1 MQSRATIIA
10 AIRGGDSA
18 SALVEIERLLAIQ
31 PHDSDLLGLKA
42 VALAVQGRT
51 DDAVAAAKL
60 AMVHAASPAQ
70 RLKHAAN
77 LAGLLGRNG
86 RLEELAS
93 LPALGLPDL
102 TGLGSAEF
110 DPGTIEDLCTALI
123 LAGQQDFVS
132 GYLSAVLDRADAT
145 WGLEHLWLK
154 AASHAGKDDKILE
167 RFDAP
172 GYRWRDQP
180 EAISFASAAAHQ
192 TNRSEEAQR
201 LFHAYLASAPHYKAR
216 KADTQML
223 SVVLI
228 GPNPSMRLLSAPRIA
243 QHLKGN
249 FPSQIE
255 SYCGD
260 RYRIFSVFAGSPTTS
275 AAALI
280 GSSGPAVTLNNCV
293 NGEDLKRGQLAQAEA
308 HEQALGL
315 AVINPAAKAIHCTR
329 VETADMLQGVPNLV
343 VPKAMRFRLEAHLV
357 DVLRL
362 RISELFGY
370 PVILRSVGEQEGAN
384 LHLAT
389 NAAEL
394 TTAIKELLALGSRD
408 FYVIEYA
415 GVEHEGGFFRRIRAA
430 FVEGIPT
437 VIRADYD
444 DQWMVRG
451 RKFERI
457 LDHYRRDRA
466 LFDMANAIVEE
477 QAIGDAAWQAL
488 LEVGRRIPLDVFGM
502 DFDVND
508 EGRVVFF
515 ESNATMLLLSN
526 APRDLDYP
534 MSAQAAFLKRLDAL
548 FMKRAGIS
556 LH

>member
-10 AIRGGDSA
+10 AIRGGDNA
-18 SALVEIERLLAIQ
+18 SAQAEIDRLLAAQ
-31 PHDSDLLGLKA
+31 PDDADLHGLKA
-42 VALAVQGRT
+42 VVLAVQGLT
-51 DDAVAAAKL
+51 DDAVASARL
-60 AMVHAASPAQ
+60 AVEHAASPAQ

-77 LAGLLGRNG
+77 LAGLLGRNR
-86 RLEELAS
+86 RLADIAG
-93 LPALGLPDL
+93 LPAVGLPDL
-102 TGLGSAEF
+102 AALGAAEF
-110 DPGTIEDLCTALI
+110 DPATIADLCSALN
-123 LAGQQDFVS
+123 LAGQQDFVA
-132 GYLSAVLDRADAT
+132 GYLDKVVDRPETT
-145 WGLEHLWLK
+145 WALERVWLK
-154 AASHAGKDDKILE
+154 AASDAGRSGRIIQ
-167 RFDAP
+167 RFNAP
-172 GYRWRDQP
+172 GYRWRDRP
-180 EAISFASAAAHQ
+180 EAIAFASAAAHQ
-192 TNRSEEAQR
+192 TNRFDEAES
-201 LFHAYLASAPHYKAR
+201 LFKSYLASSPHYHGR
-216 KADTQML
+216 QADTQIL
-223 SVVLI
+223 SIVLI
-228 GPNPSMRLLSAPRIA
+228 GPNPSMRLLGAPLSA

-275 AAALI
+275 AAALT
-280 GSSGPAVTLNNCV
+280 GSSGPAITLNNCV
-293 NGEDLKRGQLAQAEA
+293 NGEDLKRGQLAVAEA

-315 AVINPAAKAIHCTR
+315 SVINPAAKAIHCTR
-329 VETADMLQGVPNLV
+329 VETAEMLRGIPNLV

-357 DVLRL
+357 DALRL
-362 RISELFGY
+362 RIGEMFGY

-384 LHLAT
+384 IHLAT
-389 NAAEL
+389 NAVEL
-394 TTAIKELLALGSRD
+394 GTAINELMALGGRD
-408 FYVIEYA
+408 FYAIEYA
-415 GVEHEGGFFRRIRAA
+415 GIEHENGFFRRIRAA

-466 LFDMANAIVEE
+466 LFDKANAIVEQ

-508 EGRVVFF
+508 AGNVVFF

-526 APRDLDYP
+526 APPDLDYP
-534 MSAQAAFLKRLDAL
+534 MSAQSAFLKRLDAL
-548 FMKRAGIS
+548 FMKRAGIT
-556 LH
+556 LQ